1 MRPSEGDLTYKKRH
15 RCHVYA
21 YPDAKAGFAERT
33 PGSDANK
40 DVDDGDRD
48 RTSARLAWSRAMGC
62 LRRAFGVGSN
72 WAVGDIETV
81 WEEYWERVLADLDGL
96 KREQGQGPRSVSVS
110 GSGAPMEMMV
120 SRGQKHDGSYQGRL
134 DMHGG
139 EGPSV
144 ECVPTKAGG
153 ECSFSF
159 RSFRRVQ
166 YSSSM

>member
-1 MRPSEGDLTYKKRH
+1 
-15 RCHVYA
+15 
-21 YPDAKAGFAERT
+21 
-33 PGSDANK
+33 
-40 DVDDGDRD
+40 
-48 RTSARLAWSRAMGC
+48 MGC

-81 WEEYWERVLADLDGL
+81 WEEYWQRVLADLDGL
-96 KREQGQGPRSVSVS
+96 KREQGQGPSPDSGPPSVSVSAS

-153 ECSFSF
+153 EFFFSF
-159 RSFRRVQ
+159 LSDLLRRLRFF
-166 YSSSM
+166 